1 MSCKTPFLVVIS
13 NGMGSMDT
21 FVHNKALPP
30 LPRALSLIIFSNLFP
45 LGGGDKFRNFK
56 VARVRE

>member
-1 MSCKTPFLVVIS
+1 
-13 NGMGSMDT
+13 MGSMDT

-30 LPRALSLIIFSNLFP
+30 LAHALSLIIIFSNLFP